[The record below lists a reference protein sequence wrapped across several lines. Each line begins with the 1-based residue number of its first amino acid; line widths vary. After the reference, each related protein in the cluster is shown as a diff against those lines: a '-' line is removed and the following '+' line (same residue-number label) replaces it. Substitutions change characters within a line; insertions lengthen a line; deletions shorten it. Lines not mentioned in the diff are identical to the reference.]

1 MSLPYLL
8 GLTDS
13 LSLQSPPYIKIE
25 NSEKKKPTKPRIG
38 LVWAG
43 NPDHINDANRSI
55 PLIKFSPLLESPE
68 FNFVS
73 LQVGPARFQI
83 QNTPDLTDLGKHF
96 TSFTDSAKAV
106 TKLDL
111 LVTADKAITHLAGA
125 MGCPC

>member
-1 MSLPYLL
+1 
-8 GLTDS
+8 
-13 LSLQSPPYIKIE
+13 
-25 NSEKKKPTKPRIG
+25 
-38 LVWAG
+38 
-43 NPDHINDANRSI
+43 
-55 PLIKFSPLLESPE
+55 LERPE

-96 TSFTDSAKAV
+96 TSFTDFAKAII
-106 TKLDL
+106 KLDL